1 MSRLSYKYRFLISIV
16 GLLMAYGAVYGRL
29 MRPTVNKL
37 QYILQS
43 DTKLQMVDVEAQLIK
58 TKSDYNQFMNSLK
71 IFSDEI
77 EIQHFMVDFI
87 SQNAYKNRV
96 ELHHIYEPHHY
107 EINNYRV
114 VNQAFEIKGDFK
126 SLMKLVYK
134 LEFHKEPIQI
144 KTIKLESRKNQA
156 KNKNELYAIMYVQ
169 SIASI

>member
-1 MSRLSYKYRFLISIV
+1 MNGLNYKYRFLISII
-16 GLLMAYGAVYGRL
+16 GLLIAYGAVYVRL
-29 MRPTVNKL
+29 MNPTVNKL
-37 QYILQS
+37 QYIMQS
-43 DTKLQMVDVEAQLIK
+43 DSQLQMVDVDAQLIQ
-58 TKSDYNQFMNSLK
+58 TKSDYSRFMKSLK
-71 IFSDEI
+71 VFSDEI

-87 SQNAYKNRV
+87 SQNAHRNRV
-96 ELHHIYEPHHY
+96 ELYHIYEPHHY

-126 SLMKLVYK
+126 SLMKLIYK

-144 KTIKLESRKNQA
+144 KTIKLESRKNQT